1 MKKLY
6 FTLVIAMISFGT
18 KTYSQNTWYV
28 NDNSLAGDVY
38 TTAVGNDATNAA
50 NDPSRPSLTIGDAL
64 TAAAAGDIIFIDAG
78 SYVGGDN
85 QSLALNKAITI
96 IGAGTGSTIIQGF
109 GDNRFGI
116 VSVNNVIIQNLQ
128 FFQFI
133 YSSGAGQVF
142 LVNANVTGFELD
154 NIVMSR
160 NNGSSNGGDSI
171 NLAANSSSTFDGL
184 FFSCSGYNGGSG
196 GGIKVNSATL
206 IINNSVFSQSRDADG
221 RGGAIEILGTSNVT
235 IDNSSFEGNSARA
248 GGAIAQTGGTL
259 AVTNSCF
266 NRNYAQGDSGN
277 SSNGGGH
284 YFATGTIVS
293 ASFTNCKLE
302 GAFFCATTNPAG
314 YLCEANSNISNDGNA
329 VNLKG
334 VAGTFTFD
342 TCIFNNSNQPNA
354 NFDNGLDLNLDKSG
368 TISVTV
374 NNCSFAND
382 MFGGVGSG
390 GSDAVNIWNQDLL
403 STEFIVTNSGTR
415 QTTANQDGTA
425 GNNFSY
431 SGTVPNGNTLTQTS
445 APTVICLGE
454 ISGCSISV
462 NCDTE
467 TKAPVISKCVDDKII
482 IDCSGNLRNYTAEV
496 SAFDDCNFTITQSP
510 APGTTLASLGNG
522 VHTITMTV
530 SDQSPNS
537 PDATCTF
544 TITLSDCPITCSDT
558 TTWNGTWS
566 NGAPTETKSAIFTTN
581 YTAVADVFA
590 CSVTISDNAV
600 VTIPSGF
607 DCTVSRDITVN
618 TGSSFVFEN
627 TANLLQLTATAT
639 NTGNI
644 RMTRNTNPLFRL
656 DYTGWSS
663 PVASQNLLSF
673 SPNTLTNRFYIY
685 NSDTNLFNRIATPSS
700 TNFDT
705 GVGYLIRI
713 PNTHPTTP
721 ATVWSGVFQGVP
733 NNGDYSVTMGNFG
746 AGKRYNLVGN
756 PYPSPIDMV
765 TFVADNSAN
774 ITGSIY
780 FWRKTNSIVTTNRWS
795 SWNNGVYVAADEP
808 FTSNPNGIIR
818 NGQGFL
824 VEALD
829 AATNLVF
836 NNGMRVSNNQN
847 LFFRTANPTVNNNE
861 DSRIWLNLT
870 NSTGEF
876 YQQAIS
882 YTARGTDSV
891 DSFDAKNFSNATT
904 MLNSIIPNSTDY
916 YVIQSRS
923 LPFSASDVIPLSLNV
938 GVSAE
943 YTISIFKKDGLFTDP
958 NQAIY
963 LTDNYLNTCV
973 NLNEGLYRFT
983 SAVGNFD
990 DRFELRYTNSV
1001 LSTNDNTFLE
1011 NDVTVY
1017 INKDKQL
1024 VVNSN
1029 RLLYTISV
1037 YDVLGKLH
1045 VYEKAN
1051 NSNQVAIDISS
1062 ISNQLLLV
1070 KITDANGMVVSK
1082 KIIK

>member
-1 MKKLY
+1 
-6 FTLVIAMISFGT
+6 
-18 KTYSQNTWYV
+18 
-28 NDNSLAGDVY
+28 
-38 TTAVGNDATNAA
+38 VGNDGTNAA
-50 NDPSRPSLTIGDAL
+50 NDPSRPSLTLLDAIASASNGD
-64 TAAAAGDIIFIDAG
+64 TIYVDTGIYGDD
-78 SYVGGDN
+78 
-85 QSLALNKAITI
+85 SLVINKQITI
-96 IGAGTGSTIIQGF
+96 IGAGTGNTVFDNNNGAHNFGNITVSNVVIKNMKLTKYFLDSSTVGQTINISGSISGILLENLLITNNF
-109 GDNRFGI
+109 GAG
-116 VSVNNVIIQNLQ
+116 VSLPNINITGGANVII
-128 FFQFI
+128 
-133 YSSGAGQVF
+133 
-142 LVNANVTGFELD
+142 
-154 NIVMSR
+154 R
-160 NNGSSNGGDSI
+160 
-171 NLAANSSSTFDGL
+171 STL
-184 FFSCSGYNGGSG
+184 FKCSGYNGNSG
-196 GGIKVNSATL
+196 GGIRVNGSTL
-206 IINNSVFSQSRDADG
+206 LVESSLFYNNENNSG
-221 RGGAIEILGTSNVT
+221 IGGALHVTGATSNVT
-235 IDNSSFEGNSARA
+235 VTNCTFFENQARMGGSIGINGGTLTVSGSCFTNNRSLSGTNREG
-248 GGAIAQTGGTL
+248 GGAI
-259 AVTNSCF
+259 
-266 NRNYAQGDSGN
+266 YAALSSTVNINNCSFDGN
-277 SSNGGGH
+277 
-284 YFATGTIVS
+284 
-293 ASFTNCKLE
+293 L
-302 GAFFCATTNPAG
+302 TTNNELFPNGSADGGAICLNG
-314 YLCEANSNISNDGNA
+314 Y
-329 VNLKG
+329 
-334 VAGTFTFD
+334 AGTFTID
-342 TCIFNNSNQPNA
+342 TCSFSTNTVNNSSDDGSDIFLDEGSPATVSIVNCTFGNDGNNRTVAVRLNIFNN
-354 NFDNGLDLNLDKSG
+354 DLEAGD
-368 TISVTV
+368 IS
-374 NNCSFAND
+374 
-382 MFGGVGSG
+382 
-390 GSDAVNIWNQDLL
+390 I
-403 STEFIVTNSGTR
+403 TNSG
-415 QTTANQDGTA
+415 ALINNALNQDGID
-425 GNNFSY
+425 GNNYSY
-431 SGTVPNGNTLTQTS
+431 SGTLPSTTNSNVASGLPSTTCFDISTITS
-445 APTVICLGE
+445 CADEGD
-454 ISGCSISV
+454 V
-462 NCDTE
+462 NCATE
-467 TKAPVISKCVDDKII
+467 GKAPLIIKCVDNKVIS
-482 IDCSGNLRNYTAEV
+482 DCSGNLPNYTSEV
-496 SAFDDCNFTITQSP
+496 SAYDDCFYTITQSP

-537 PDATCTF
+537 PHTTCTF
-544 TITLSDCPITCSDT
+544 TITLSDCTITCSDT
-558 TTWNGTWS
+558 TTWNGDWS

-581 YTAVADVFA
+581 YTAFADVFA

-644 RMTRNTNPLFRL
+644 IMTRNSNSLFRL

-685 NSDTNLFNRIATPSS
+685 NSDTNLFNRIATPGS

-746 AGKRYNLVGN
+746 VGQRYNLVGN

-824 VEALD
+824 VEALGS
-829 AATNLVF
+829 ATNLVF

-904 MLNSIIPNSTDY
+904 MLNSMIPNSTDY

-938 GVSAE
+938 GVPAE

-973 NLNEGLYRFT
+973 NLNEGLYSFT